1 MRKFWVIVGEVYR
14 KNVKSVGFLVMML
27 SPIVLLGIIA
37 AIIHFI
43 GDSFEEPPQ
52 IALLSDSAVV
62 RQTLTGDDEYFVI
75 NEDIQTVESAQAAM
89 QEEELD
95 GYLTVSEEDGILSA
109 EYIHLP
115 DANSLDMNYLN
126 GQLSALQLNLT
137 ATDLG
142 LSSEQLNTLLSPAR
156 LSETTLSFSEQ
167 GDAIM
172 GDGQERMA
180 RQWTAYGISIAI
192 FMFIMTYSSI
202 IAEEIASEK
211 GTRIMEVILS
221 SVSSTTHFFG
231 KLVAIFF
238 ICLTQI
244 AFYALIFLI
253 ASQLEFV
260 RNLIPE
266 GLDLSIVLENIVGF
280 SLFYFLMGI
289 FLYAV
294 VAAFLGSLVTKIEDV
309 SKAVSPIVFIALT
322 GFYGG
327 MFAFAGT
334 SHPLVQVGSHIPFF
348 TPFIMPFRIAAET
361 VSSTELWISVIVM
374 IAFTA
379 LISYISL
386 LLYRSNVLLYG
397 DSGMMKTMKTSLRNL
412 RNEHQHL
419 QKA

>member
-14 KNVKSVGFLVMML
+14 KNVKSAGFLIMML
-27 SPIVLLGIIA
+27 SPIVLLGIVA

-43 GDSFEEPPQ
+43 GDSFEEPPE
-52 IALLSDSAVV
+52 IALISDSPVF
-62 RQTLTGDDEYFVI
+62 RQALVDEEEYFLV
-75 NEDIQTVESAQAAM
+75 NEEIQSVEAAQAAM
-89 QEEELD
+89 REDELD
-95 GYLTVSEEDGILSA
+95 GYLTVAEEDGILTA
-109 EYIHLP
+109 EYIHLA

-126 GQLSALQLNLT
+126 SRLSALQLNLT
-137 ATDLG
+137 ATGLG
-142 LSSEQLNTLLSPAR
+142 LSQEQLGSLLSPAN
-156 LSETTLSFSEQ
+156 LSETTLSFSE
-167 GDAIM
+167 GGEATM
-172 GDGQERMA
+172 GDGEERMA

-244 AFYALIFLI
+244 IFYVVIFAIAF
-253 ASQLEFV
+253 QLDFI
-260 RNLIPE
+260 RNLIPA
-266 GLDLSIVLENIVGF
+266 GLDLSVVLENIVGF

-289 FLYAV
+289 CLYAV

-309 SKAVSPIVFIALT
+309 SKAVTPIVFIALM

-334 SHPLVQVGSHIPFF
+334 SHPLIRIGSHVPFF

-361 VSSTELWISVIVM
+361 VSSTELWISVFVM
-374 IAFTA
+374 LVFTA
-379 LISYISL
+379 LVTYISL

-412 RNEHQHL
+412 RNERQL
-419 QKA
+419 QKV